1 MRPAAERFTLV
12 SFHAHPDDEA
22 LLTGGL
28 LARCVREGHRVV
40 LVTATDGER
49 GLAGADDG
57 TGEALAGARVAEL
70 HAAGRALGVH
80 RVVRLGLPD
89 SGLHP
94 GPEDTGCFAHRDV
107 EEVAARLAEV
117 LREERAD
124 VLTVYDAHGG
134 YGHPDHVQVHR
145 VGTRAA
151 QLAGTPVVVEATLP
165 GQGFRLLLRVLHL
178 LGHPL
183 GRSAPYGT
191 EGVFADP
198 RTITHRVRVR
208 GVAAAKR
215 AAMAAH
221 SSQRRGPGP
230 RRLLDHLVALP
241 LPVFTALLG
250 REWYVEQ
257 GRAAPD
263 RVGDVFASLRDR
275 TPAGPR

>member
-1 MRPAAERFTLV
+1 MNVLPARFTVV
-12 SFHAHPDDEA
+12 SFHAHPDDES

-28 LARCVREGHRVV
+28 LAWAAREGHRVV

-49 GLAGADDG
+49 GMAGHADG
-57 TGEALAGARVAEL
+57 TGADLARTRARELAAAAEALGI
-70 HAAGRALGVH
+70 H

-94 GPEDTGCFAHRDV
+94 DPSDEACFAHLDV
-107 EEVAARLAEV
+107 EEVAVLLAEV
-117 LREERAD
+117 LAEENAD
-124 VLTVYDAHGG
+124 VLTIYDEHGG

-145 VGTRAA
+145 AGTRAA
-151 QLAGTPVVVEATLP
+151 RLAGTPVVLEATLP
-165 GQGFRLLLRVLHL
+165 GQGFRLLMRLLHHV
-178 LGHPL
+178 GHPL

-198 RTITHRVRVR
+198 GTITHRVRVR
-208 GVAAAKR
+208 GHARAKR

-230 RRLLDHLVALP
+230 RRLVDHLAALP
-241 LPVFTALLG
+241 LPVFAALLG

-257 GRAAPD
+257 GRDARDGAD
-263 RVGDVFASLRDR
+263 DVFATLWARAPEGR
-275 TPAGPR
+275 R